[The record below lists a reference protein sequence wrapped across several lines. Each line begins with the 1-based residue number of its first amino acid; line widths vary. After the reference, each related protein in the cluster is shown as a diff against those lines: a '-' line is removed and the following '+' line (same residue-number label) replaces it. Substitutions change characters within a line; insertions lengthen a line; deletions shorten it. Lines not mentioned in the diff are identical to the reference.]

1 MSDENSPGEET
12 RGGRDDSRLER
23 IEQSV
28 AQISARLAAIERQ
41 LAATRDAT
49 PSAAAAQPFGQGA
62 PRPASRADS
71 EPRARE
77 ADGAQTAEGVGEKS
91 ARDVVPLPPPP
102 PHAWQEDRE
111 ESRADY
117 GADSHAEDRA
127 ENRAGTHA
135 ENRAGT
141 HGENRAGRAAEESR
155 PPASGVAPDSRPGA
169 ASDLRPGAASESR
182 AGAAGWWLGDAEGDE
197 SGRRESASQAAPQ
210 AAPAPTRARKDLET
224 LIGGS
229 WFNWLGIIAVTLGV
243 AFFLKYAFDNQWIG
257 PRARVLLGGAA
268 GAALL
273 ALAERLRAKGYRPY
287 AYVLSGGGILI
298 LYLSAYAARVFY
310 ELLGVGPAFVLMAAV
325 TATAVLLS
333 VRYDALT
340 IAVLG
345 LLGGF
350 ATPVLLSTGVD
361 NQLGLFGYVALLDAG
376 VLALAYFKRW
386 RVLNHLAFALT
397 VLMFGAWLNV
407 WYEPWKLRPTVFFLT
422 LFFVMFSALAVVH
435 NVLKGRSARWFDI
448 SLIITNATLYFGASY
463 ALLDEAGYQSALGTF
478 ALLVSLFFVGLYYAT
493 FVRLRDDQLLSLA
506 YVGAAVT
513 FFTMA
518 VAIQLDQHWVTTGWA
533 VEGLMLTWLG
543 LRSDTAAPR
552 YAALPVFAVALTHWF
567 STDMVEFAYSYDAH
581 AAFVPLLNRRAF
593 SCAMLVGAL
602 GGAVWLYRRR
612 GEGVDKDEREILPVV
627 FTLAA
632 NFMAV
637 TLLTLD
643 TFDYFQRAKGGVAPG
658 DARSALIGAQFFAV
672 TVLWAFYAT
681 AMLAVGVLRRLFA
694 LRVAALVL
702 LGLCVIALLPLDA
715 LYYGAAWH
723 TLFANATFLSFAL
736 TAAALVVCARLYAGA
751 GERVGAVERA
761 GAAHTFFAAANL
773 LALVALSLEVLGYF
787 GRSKSLVGGGAE
799 PAFDQLRVL
808 GNLENTKQ
816 MTLSFLWTT
825 YGAAAFALGVARGRA
840 YLRFGALIVLAC
852 AGVKILLLDSRFYA
866 AAWHAPIVNQ
876 TFAAFALYVAAL
888 WYVAHL
894 YARAGNVPEAER
906 GPAITA
912 LTVVG
917 NVFAV
922 CALSLEASGYF
933 RKQFAAREGRGW
945 EEVRDLRLA
954 RQLSLSLVWAVYGG
968 GMLFFGHLRRNRLLR
983 LMALGLLGATTLKVF
998 FFDLASLDRFYRI
1011 VSFIAL
1017 GAILLAVSF
1026 LYQQRTARAAHAEED

>member
-1 MSDENSPGEET
+1 MSDEHSPGEET
-12 RGGRDDSRLER
+12 RGEREDSRLER
-23 IEQSV
+23 IERAV
-28 AQISARLAAIERQ
+28 AQVSARLAAIELQ

-49 PSAAAAQPFGQGA
+49 PPAAAAQPFGQG
-62 PRPASRADS
+62 PQRPAARAGFD

-77 ADGAQTAEGVGEKS
+77 ANAAQAVGGAGEKS
-91 ARDVVPLPPPP
+91 AGEVVPPPP
-102 PHAWQEDRE
+102 PLPHAWQEDRAE
-111 ESRADY
+111 GHADY
-117 GADSHAEDRA
+117 RAGNRAENRADSHADYRA
-127 ENRAGTHA
+127 ENRAGT
-135 ENRAGT
+135 RAG
-141 HGENRAGRAAEESR
+141 EAAGAGR
-155 PPASGVAPDSRPGA
+155 PPASGAASESRPGA
-169 ASDLRPGAASESR
+169 ASGSQP
-182 AGAAGWWLGDAEGDE
+182 GAAGWWISDAEGDE
-197 SGRRESASQAAPQ
+197 SGRRESASQAAPG
-210 AAPAPTRARKDLET
+210 AAPAPARARKDLET

-229 WFNWLGIIAVTLGV
+229 WFNWLGIIAVTLGI

-257 PRARVLLGGAA
+257 PLARVLLGGAA
-268 GAALL
+268 GAGLL

-310 ELLGVGPAFVLMAAV
+310 ELVAVGPAFLLMAVV

-361 NQLGLFGYVALLDAG
+361 NQLGLFTYIALLDAG

-397 VLMFGAWLNV
+397 ALMFGAWLNV
-407 WYEPWKLRPTVFFLT
+407 WYEPAKLRPTVFFLT
-422 LFFVMFSALAVVH
+422 LFFVMFSALAVLH
-435 NVLKGRSARWFDI
+435 NVLKRRSARWFDI

-463 ALLDEAGYQSALGTF
+463 ALLDAAGYQSVLGTF

-493 FVRLRDDQLLSLA
+493 FVRLRDDRLLSLA

-513 FFTMA
+513 FLTMA

-552 YAALPVFAVALTHWF
+552 YAALPVFAVALSHWF
-567 STDMVEFAYSYDAH
+567 STDMAAFAYDAQ

-593 SCAMLVGAL
+593 SCAVLVGAL
-602 GGAVWLYRRR
+602 AGAVRLYRRR
-612 GEGVDKDEREILPVV
+612 GAGVDAEEREILCVV

-643 TFDYFQRAKGGVAPG
+643 TVDYFQRAMGGVAAG

-702 LGLCVIALLPLDA
+702 LGLCVLALLPLDSVF
-715 LYYGAAWH
+715 YGAAWH
-723 TLFANATFLSFAL
+723 TIFANTTFLSFAL
-736 TAAALVVCARLYAGA
+736 TAGALVVCARLYAGA
-751 GERVGAVERA
+751 GERTGPRERA
-761 GAAHTFFAAANL
+761 GAAHTLLAAANL
-773 LALVALSLEVLGYF
+773 LILIALSLEVLGYF
-787 GRSKSLVGGGAE
+787 GRSQSLVRGGTE
-799 PAFDQLRVL
+799 LAFDQLRVL
-808 GNLENTKQ
+808 GNLENSKQ

-825 YGAAAFALGVARGRA
+825 YGAAAFALGVGRGRA
-840 YLRFGALIVLAC
+840 YLRFGALGVLVC
-852 AGVKILLLDSRFYA
+852 AGLKILLVDSRFYA
-866 AAWHAPIVNQ
+866 AAWHAPLVNQ

-888 WYVAHL
+888 WYVARL
-894 YARAGNVPEAER
+894 YARAQNVPAAER
-906 GPAITA
+906 DRAITV

-933 RKQFAAREGRGW
+933 RKGLAGGAERSWEVGR
-945 EEVRDLRLA
+945 DSRLA
-954 RQLSLSLVWAVYGG
+954 QQLALSLVWAAYGG

-1026 LYQQRTARAAHAEED
+1026 LYQQRTARAAPPEED